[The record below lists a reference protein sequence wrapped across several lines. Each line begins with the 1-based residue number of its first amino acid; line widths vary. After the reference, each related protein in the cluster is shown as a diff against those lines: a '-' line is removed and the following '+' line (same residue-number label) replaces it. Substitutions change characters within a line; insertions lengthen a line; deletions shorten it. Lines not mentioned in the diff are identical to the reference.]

1 MPPSRQF
8 RHGPIS
14 PYAQAPPLGVRQR
27 WPSKPPLHSAHMP
40 DSSDPA
46 AITVA
51 DMMVA
56 NVLVVHS
63 GDSIDDAVRLIVDS
77 RITGVPV
84 VDAEHH
90 ILGIV
95 AESDVLGKRGVTVDD
110 VMTRD
115 VITTDEAATL
125 DSAAETMLTRRIRR
139 LPVVRDGRLVGI
151 LTRADL
157 LRHVRRTHWTCDWC
171 ATTVVGLRRPNAC
184 PQCGGESWT
193 FEVVPR

>member
-1 MPPSRQF
+1 
-8 RHGPIS
+8 
-14 PYAQAPPLGVRQR
+14 
-27 WPSKPPLHSAHMP
+27 MP
-40 DSSDPA
+40 DHQATSSDSP

-51 DMMVA
+51 EVMVA

-63 GDSIDDAVRLIVDS
+63 GDSIDDAVRLIVD
-77 RITGVPV
+77 RHITGVPV
-84 VDAEHH
+84 VDEEHH

-95 AESDVLGKRGVTVDD
+95 AESDVLGKRGQTVDD

-115 VITTDEAATL
+115 IITTNEAATL
-125 DSAAETMLTRRIRR
+125 DSAAEMMLTRRIRR

-157 LRHVRRTHWTCDWC
+157 LRHVRQTHWTCDWC
-171 ATTVVGLRRPNAC
+171 ATTVIGLRRPNAC

>member
-1 MPPSRQF
+1 
-8 RHGPIS
+8 
-14 PYAQAPPLGVRQR
+14 
-27 WPSKPPLHSAHMP
+27 MP
-40 DSSDPA
+40 DSQPAASDPT

-51 DMMVA
+51 DVMVA

-84 VDAEHH
+84 VDGEHH

-110 VMTRD
+110 VMTGN
-115 VITTDEAATL
+115 VVTTEESTTL
-125 DSAAETMLTRRIRR
+125 DAAAEIMLTRRIRR

-157 LRHVRRTHWTCDWC
+157 LRHVRHTHWTCDWC
-171 ATTVVGLRRPNAC
+171 AATVVGLRRPNAC

>member
-1 MPPSRQF
+1 VLDRGEELNGLPRAT
-8 RHGPIS
+8 RHYTQMDMREG
-14 PYAQAPPLGVRQR
+14 QLGGRD
-27 WPSKPPLHSAHMP
+27 AT
-40 DSSDPA
+40 

-51 DMMVA
+51 DIMVA

-63 GDSIDDAVRLIVDS
+63 GDSIDDAVALIVDS

-84 VDAEHH
+84 VDDEHH

-95 AESDVLGKRGVTVDD
+95 AESDVLGKPGRTVDE

-115 VITTDEAATL
+115 VITTTEKATV
-125 DSAAETMLTRRIRR
+125 DSAAEIMLTRRIRR
-139 LPVVRDGRLVGI
+139 LPVTRDGKLVGI

-157 LRHVRRTHWTCDWC
+157 LRHVRHTHWTCDWC
-171 ATTVVGLRRPNAC
+171 ATTVIGLRRPNAC

>member
-1 MPPSRQF
+1 
-8 RHGPIS
+8 
-14 PYAQAPPLGVRQR
+14 
-27 WPSKPPLHSAHMP
+27 MP
-40 DSSDPA
+40 DDEHHGSDLVT
-46 AITVA
+46 ITVA
-51 DMMVA
+51 DVMVG
-56 NVLVVHS
+56 NVLVVHR
-63 GDSIDDAVRLIVDS
+63 GDSIDDAVSLIVDS

-84 VDAEHH
+84 VDGEHH

-95 AESDVLGKRGVTVDD
+95 AESDVLGKGGRTVDD
-110 VMTRD
+110 VMTSD
-115 VITTDEAATL
+115 VITTDENATL

-139 LPVVRDGRLVGI
+139 LPVVRDGKLVGI

-171 ATTVVGLRRPNAC
+171 ATAVIGLRRPNAC

>member
-1 MPPSRQF
+1 MSD
-8 RHGPIS
+8 HT
-14 PYAQAPPLGVRQR
+14 
-27 WPSKPPLHSAHMP
+27 P
-40 DSSDPA
+40 DRDRV

-51 DMMVA
+51 DVMVS

-63 GDSIDDAVRLIVDS
+63 GDSVDDAVRLIVDS

-84 VDAEHH
+84 VDDQHH

-95 AESDVLGKRGVTVDD
+95 AESDVLGKRGQTVDE
-110 VMTRD
+110 VMTTD
-115 VITTDEAATL
+115 VLTTTESTTL
-125 DSAAETMLTRRIRR
+125 DSAAEMMLTRRIRR

-157 LRHVRRTHWTCDWC
+157 LRHVRHTHWTCDWC
-171 ATTVVGLRRPNAC
+171 GTTVLGLRRPNAC

-193 FEVVPR
+193 FVAVPR

>member
-1 MPPSRQF
+1 VGAGRAGTTLDRLPD
-8 RHGPIS
+8 
-14 PYAQAPPLGVRQR
+14 
-27 WPSKPPLHSAHMP
+27 P
-40 DSSDPA
+40 DSGAEPV

-51 DMMVA
+51 DVMVG

-63 GDSIDDAVRLIVDS
+63 GDSVDDAVRLIVDS

-84 VDAEHH
+84 VDGEHR

-95 AESDVLGKRGVTVDD
+95 AESDVLSKRGQTVS
-110 VMTRD
+110 
-115 VITTDEAATL
+115 TL
-125 DSAAETMLTRRIRR
+125 DAAAETMLTSRIRR

-157 LRHVRRTHWTCDWC
+157 LRHVRHTHWTCDWC
-171 ATTVVGLRRPNAC
+171 ATTVIGLRRPNAC

>member
-1 MPPSRQF
+1 MTEKRT
-8 RHGPIS
+8 GT
-14 PYAQAPPLGVRQR
+14 
-27 WPSKPPLHSAHMP
+27 
-40 DSSDPA
+40 DPA
-46 AITVA
+46 TITVA
-51 DMMVA
+51 DVMVS

-63 GDSIDDAVRLIVDS
+63 GDSIDDAVALIVDS

-84 VDAEHH
+84 VDEEHH

-95 AESDVLGKRGVTVDD
+95 AESDVLGKLGQTVDE

-115 VITTDEAATL
+115 VITTTEEATL
-125 DSAAETMLTRRIRR
+125 DSAAEIMLTRRIRR
-139 LPVVRDGRLVGI
+139 LPVARDGRLVGI

-157 LRHVRRTHWTCDWC
+157 LRHVRHTHWTCDWC
-171 ATTVVGLRRPNAC
+171 ANNVIGLRRPNAC

>member
-1 MPPSRQF
+1 MARSTPPPRRWFHGRPEPTRHYTLADMPE
-8 RHGPIS
+8 
-14 PYAQAPPLGVRQR
+14 AQ
-27 WPSKPPLHSAHMP
+27 HSGT
-40 DSSDPA
+40 DPA
-46 AITVA
+46 TITVA
-51 DMMVA
+51 DVMVA

-63 GDSIDDAVRLIVDS
+63 GDSIDDAVALIVDS

-84 VDAEHH
+84 VDEEHH

-95 AESDVLGKRGVTVDD
+95 AESDVLGKPGRTVDE

-115 VITTDEAATL
+115 VITTDENATL
-125 DSAAETMLTRRIRR
+125 DSAAEIMLTRRIRR
-139 LPVVRDGRLVGI
+139 LPVARDGKLVGI

-157 LRHVRRTHWTCDWC
+157 LRHVRHTHWTCDWC
-171 ATTVVGLRRPNAC
+171 ATTVIGLRRPNAC

>member
-1 MPPSRQF
+1 M
-8 RHGPIS
+8 GDE
-14 PYAQAPPLGVRQR
+14 VN
-27 WPSKPPLHSAHMP
+27 
-40 DSSDPA
+40 DVTDPA
-46 AITVA
+46 AISVA
-51 DMMVA
+51 DVMISD
-56 NVLVVHS
+56 VLVVHPGTS
-63 GDSIDDAVRLIVDS
+63 VDDAVRLIVDH

-84 VDAEHH
+84 VDDDHR

-95 AESDVLGKRGVTVDD
+95 SESDILGKRGQNVED

-115 VITTDEAATL
+115 VITTAESTSL
-125 DSAAETMLTRRIRR
+125 DSAAEIMLTRRIRR

-157 LRHVRRTHWTCDWC
+157 LRHVRHTHWTCDWC

-193 FEVVPR
+193 FVTVPR

>member
-1 MPPSRQF
+1 MSERQDT
-8 RHGPIS
+8 RT
-14 PYAQAPPLGVRQR
+14 
-27 WPSKPPLHSAHMP
+27 
-40 DSSDPA
+40 DPA

-51 DMMVA
+51 QVMIA
-56 NVLVVHS
+56 NVLVVHA

-84 VDAEHH
+84 VDDEHH

-95 AESDVLGKRGVTVDD
+95 AESDVLGKPGRTVAD

-115 VITTDEAATL
+115 VVTIEETTTL

-139 LPVVRDGRLVGI
+139 LPVIREGRLVGI

-157 LRHVRRTHWTCDWC
+157 LRHVRHTHWTCDWC
-171 ATTVVGLRRPNAC
+171 ATTVIGLRRPNAC

>member
-1 MPPSRQF
+1 
-8 RHGPIS
+8 
-14 PYAQAPPLGVRQR
+14 
-27 WPSKPPLHSAHMP
+27 MP
-40 DSSDPA
+40 DHQATSSDSP

-51 DMMVA
+51 EVMVA

-77 RITGVPV
+77 HITGVPV
-84 VDAEHH
+84 VDEEHR

-95 AESDVLGKRGVTVDD
+95 AESDVLGKRGQTVDD

-115 VITTDEAATL
+115 IITTTEAATL
-125 DSAAETMLTRRIRR
+125 EAAAEMMLTRRIRR

-151 LTRADL
+151 LTRFDL
-157 LRHVRRTHWTCDWC
+157 LRHIRHTHWTCDWC
-171 ATTVVGLRRPNAC
+171 ATRGIGLGRPNAC

-193 FEVVPR
+193 LEVVPR

>member
-1 MPPSRQF
+1 MPE
-8 RHGPIS
+8 
-14 PYAQAPPLGVRQR
+14 AQ
-27 WPSKPPLHSAHMP
+27 HSGT
-40 DSSDPA
+40 DPA
-46 AITVA
+46 TITVA
-51 DMMVA
+51 DVMVA

-63 GDSIDDAVRLIVDS
+63 GDSIDDAVALIVDS

-84 VDAEHH
+84 VDEGHH

-95 AESDVLGKRGVTVDD
+95 AESDVLGKPGRTVDE

-115 VITTDEAATL
+115 VITTDENATL
-125 DSAAETMLTRRIRR
+125 DSAAEIMLTRRIRR
-139 LPVVRDGRLVGI
+139 LPVARDGKLVGI

-157 LRHVRRTHWTCDWC
+157 LRHVRHTHWTCDWC
-171 ATTVVGLRRPNAC
+171 ATTVIGLRRPNAC

>member
-1 MPPSRQF
+1 MHHTQEKR
-8 RHGPIS
+8 G
-14 PYAQAPPLGVRQR
+14 
-27 WPSKPPLHSAHMP
+27 
-40 DSSDPA
+40 DPT

-51 DMMVA
+51 DVMVA

-63 GDSIDDAVRLIVDS
+63 GDSIDDAVALIVDS

-84 VDAEHH
+84 VDEQHRV
-90 ILGIV
+90 LGIV
-95 AESDVLGKRGVTVDD
+95 AESDVLGKPGRTVDD

-115 VITTDEAATL
+115 VITVEEMASL

-139 LPVVRDGRLVGI
+139 LPVVRDGKLVGI

-171 ATTVVGLRRPNAC
+171 ATTVMGLRRPNAC

-193 FEVVPR
+193 FEAVPR

>member
-1 MPPSRQF
+1 VSPPAS
-8 RHGPIS
+8 G
-14 PYAQAPPLGVRQR
+14 A
-27 WPSKPPLHSAHMP
+27 
-40 DSSDPA
+40 SDPG

-51 DMMVA
+51 DVMVS

-63 GDSIDDAVRLIVDS
+63 GDSVDDAVRLIVDS
-77 RITGVPV
+77 HITGVPV
-84 VDAEHH
+84 VDADHR

-95 AESDVLGKRGVTVDD
+95 AESDILGKSGRTVDE

-115 VITTDEAATL
+115 VISTEETTRL
-125 DSAAETMLTRRIRR
+125 DAAAEEMLTRRIRR
-139 LPVVRDGRLVGI
+139 LPVVRDGKLVGI

-171 ATTVVGLRRPNAC
+171 ATFVIGLRRPNAC